1 MTRRAL
7 ITGAAGQDG
16 RYLAELLL
24 GRGYRVYGM
33 VGPEPGEYLSWA
45 NARGSSLTP
54 VEGDLTDVGSLQ
66 SLMRKC
72 MPSEIYNFAG
82 MSSVGMSWEA
92 PDLYLDINGRGAE
105 RLLSAME
112 EFAPDAHLVQASSA
126 EIFGDPAQTPQNE
139 DTPIAPTNPYG
150 ESKAMGHRAV
160 QAARARGLR
169 ASNAIFYNHE
179 SPMRPTTFVTGK
191 IADAAARISRGLARD
206 VHLGNLD
213 VVRDWGFAGD
223 YVEAV
228 ARIAAAETP
237 GDYVIATGEGHTVR
251 DFAREAFAYVGLAYD
266 EFVVVDP
273 QFFREVDA
281 VALVGDS
288 TRIREELGWTPAVG
302 FEQLVQM
309 MVDAALE
316 RLDGEDAPE

>member
-1 MTRRAL
+1 VTRRAL

-24 GRGYRVYGM
+24 GRGYRVFGM
-33 VGPEPGEYLSWA
+33 IGPEPGEYLDWVA
-45 NARGSSLTP
+45 ARGSLLTA
-54 VEGDLTDVGSLQ
+54 VEGDLTDIGSLQ
-66 SLMRKC
+66 ALMRKC
-72 MPSEIYNFAG
+72 APDEVYNFAG
-82 MSSVGMSWEA
+82 MSSVGLSWQA
-92 PDLYLDINGRGAE
+92 PELYRDINGHGVE
-105 RLLSAME
+105 RLLAAMT

-126 EIFGDPAQTPQNE
+126 EIFGDPALSPQSE

-160 QAARARGLR
+160 IAARERGVH

-191 IADAAARISRGLARD
+191 IADAAARISRGLADD

-223 YVEAV
+223 YVEAM
-228 ARIAAAETP
+228 ARIAAAENP
-237 GDYVIATGEGHTVR
+237 ADYVVATGVGHTVR
-251 DFAREAFAYVGLAYD
+251 DFALEAFAYIELDYND
-266 EFVVVDP
+266 YVVVDP

-281 VALVGDS
+281 VELVGDS
-288 TRIREELGWTPAVG
+288 TRIRRELGWTPAVG

-309 MVDAALE
+309 MVDSALE
-316 RLDGEDAPE
+316 RLDGEEPGA